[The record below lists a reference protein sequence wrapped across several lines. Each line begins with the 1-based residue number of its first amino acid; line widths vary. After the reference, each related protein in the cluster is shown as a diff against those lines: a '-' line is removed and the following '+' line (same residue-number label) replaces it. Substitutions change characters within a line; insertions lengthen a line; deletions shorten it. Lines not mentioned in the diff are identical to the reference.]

1 MDSPPAVQC
10 SGLTGVGQQCRRKVK
25 DQSGYCNLHR
35 EQEQTQMSTQET
47 AQESALEEPAMAE
60 GSGHLLPAFQ
70 PTVDVDRTAEASTQQ
85 IQRSTQ
91 ADLEELMSATTQ
103 QTQRSTQADLEEPVS
118 TTTPTPIQPSDQ
130 HAQTD
135 IPQTPSPADDAT
147 KRCISARIKR
157 RNVVE
162 QTLFEL
168 FQPLVNDDKAF
179 LEEMDR
185 VRKMVEKESGI
196 SVIYIVDETT
206 RRKAETNPKLVMIVK
221 LCQELDVHMALVGS
235 IKKGE

>member
-10 SGLTGVGQQCRRKVK
+10 SGLTGVGQQCRKKVK

-35 EQEQTQMSTQET
+35 EQEPTQMSTQET

-91 ADLEELMSATTQ
+91 ADLEELMSATT
-103 QTQRSTQADLEEPVS
+103 
-118 TTTPTPIQPSDQ
+118 PTPIQPSDQ

-135 IPQTPSPADDAT
+135 IPQTPSPTDDAT